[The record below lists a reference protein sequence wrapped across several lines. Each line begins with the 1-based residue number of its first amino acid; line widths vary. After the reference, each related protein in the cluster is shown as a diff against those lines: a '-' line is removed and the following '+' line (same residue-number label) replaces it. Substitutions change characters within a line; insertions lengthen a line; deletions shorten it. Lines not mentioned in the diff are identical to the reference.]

1 MVTIKD
7 VAKLAGVS
15 ISTVSRVINDS
26 KPVSKEVREKVLEIV
41 KETGY
46 RPNDVARSLVTRR
59 SYLIGVIVN
68 DLSNSYVA
76 EMVKGVEEVGKMYDF
91 DILLC
96 SSYYDKEAQLKYLGL
111 LDRKQAEGLILIG
124 YKYDKEII
132 QKLNELNKP
141 TIFFTRDIIDES
153 LKYVKID
160 SKSAMFEMTNY
171 VIKNGHKNLLYVSD
185 YKEKS
190 TYEND
195 KIQGF
200 KNAIKDNDVNKYEIL
215 EVQGRKYRDGYR
227 FGEKISSQDI
237 DYSAIICTN
246 DEIAYGIMNAL
257 SDNGIKV
264 PEDVS
269 VVGYG
274 GYKESKIIRPSLTTI
289 SEPYYDIGAVAIRNL
304 IKEIESEE
312 KVENKINL
320 PFTLTKRDSLKNIK
334 K

>member
-185 YKEKS
+185 YEEKS

>member
-7 VAKLAGVS
+7 VARLAGVS

-26 KPVSKEVREKVLEIV
+26 KPVSKEVREKVLEVI

-68 DLSNSYVA
+68 DLSSSYVA
-76 EMVKGVEEVGKMYDF
+76 EMVKGVEEVGKMYNF

-96 SSYYDKEAQLKYLGL
+96 SSYYDTEAQLKYLRL
-111 LDRKQAEGLILIG
+111 LDRKQAEGLIMIG

-132 QKLNELNKP
+132 DKVKELNKP
-141 TIFFTRDIIDES
+141 TIFFTRDLIDDS

-160 SKSAMFEMTNY
+160 SKSAMYEMTNY
-171 VIKNGHKNLLYVSD
+171 VIKNGHKNILYASD
-185 YKEKS
+185 YDEKS
-190 TYEND
+190 TYEAE

-200 KNAIKDNDVNKYEIL
+200 KDAVGDNNIDIYEIL
-215 EVQGRKYRDGYR
+215 EVQGRKYREGYK
-227 FGEKISSQDI
+227 FGEKLSNKGF
-237 DYSAIICTN
+237 DYTAIVCTN

-257 SDNGIKV
+257 FDNGIKV

-274 GYKESKIIRPSLTTI
+274 GYKESKIIRPSLTTV

-304 IKEIESEE
+304 IKEIEGEE
-312 KVENKINL
+312 EVENKIDL
-320 PFTLTKRDSLKNIK
+320 PFTLTKRDSIRNIK
-334 K
+334 

>member
-96 SSYYDKEAQLKYLGL
+96 SSYYDKEAQLKYLSL

-124 YKYDKEII
+124 YKYDEEII
-132 QKLNELNKP
+132 QKLKDLNKP

-185 YKEKS
+185 YEEKS

-200 KNAIKDNDVNKYEIL
+200 KHAMEDNDVNKYEIL
-215 EVQGRKYRDGYR
+215 EVQGRKYKDGYR
-227 FGEKISSQDI
+227 FGEKLSSKDI

-320 PFTLTKRDSLKNIK
+320 PFTLIKRDSLKNIK

>member
-26 KPVSKEVREKVLEIV
+26 KPVSKEVREKVLEII

-68 DLSNSYVA
+68 DLSSSYVA
-76 EMVKGVEEVGKMYDF
+76 EMVKGVEEVGKMYNF

-96 SSYYDKEAQLKYLGL
+96 SSYYDKDAQLKYLRL

-132 QKLNELNKP
+132 KNVKELNKP
-141 TIFFTRDIIDES
+141 TIFFTRDLVDES

-160 SKSAMFEMTNY
+160 SKSAMYEMTNF
-171 VIKNGHKNLLYVSD
+171 VIKKGHKNILYVSD
-185 YKEKS
+185 YVEKS
-190 TYEND
+190 TYEKEKIEGFRGAVND
-195 KIQGF
+195 
-200 KNAIKDNDVNKYEIL
+200 NEIEKHEII
-215 EVQGRKYRDGYR
+215 EVQGRKYKEGYK
-227 FGEKISSQDI
+227 FGEKLYGRDFE
-237 DYSAIICTN
+237 YTAIVCTN
-246 DEIAYGIMNAL
+246 DDIAYGIMNAL
-257 SDNGIKV
+257 SDNNIKV

-304 IKEIESEE
+304 IKETESEE

-320 PFTLTKRDSLKNIK
+320 PFTLIKRDSLKNIK

>member
-227 FGEKISSQDI
+227 FGEKISSKDM

>member
-7 VAKLAGVS
+7 VARLAGVS

-26 KPVSKEVREKVLEIV
+26 KPVSKEVREKVVEVI

-68 DLSNSYVA
+68 DLSSSYVA
-76 EMVKGVEEVGKMYDF
+76 EMVKGVEEIGKMYDF

-96 SSYYDKEAQLKYLGL
+96 SSYYDKDAQLKYLRL

-132 QKLNELNKP
+132 ESVKELNKP
-141 TIFFTRDIIDES
+141 TIFFTRDLIDDT
-153 LKYVKID
+153 LKYVRID
-160 SKSAMFEMTNY
+160 SKSAMYEMTNY
-171 VIKNGHKNLLYVSD
+171 VIKNGHKNLLYISD
-185 YKEKS
+185 YIDKS
-190 TYEND
+190 TYENE

-200 KNAIKDNDVNKYEIL
+200 KDAANDNEIVKYEII
-215 EVQGRKYRDGYR
+215 EVEGRKYKEGYK
-227 FGEKISSQDI
+227 FGEKLSGRDF
-237 DYSAIICTN
+237 DYTAVVCTN
-246 DEIAYGIMNAL
+246 DDIAYGIMNAL
-257 SDNGIKV
+257 FDNDIKV

-274 GYKESKIIRPSLTTI
+274 GYKEGKIIRPSLTTI

-304 IKEIESEE
+304 IKEIEGEE
-312 KVENKINL
+312 EVENKIDL
-320 PFTLTKRDSLKNIK
+320 PFTLIKRDSLNNIK